1 MTNVNIYEGSLM
13 INVDLSHKVIF
24 LSNDFIQ
31 IQSYFVFQVLNK
43 TTVYQRLQD
52 IFSQYQDVKHAQ
64 DTATKE
70 LVGQVKT
77 LSLYIEI
84 CVCN

>member
-1 MTNVNIYEGSLM
+1 MIIPLTSDGVTRISL
-13 INVDLSHKVIF
+13 
-24 LSNDFIQ
+24 
-31 IQSYFVFQVLNK
+31 QVLNK

-70 LVGQVKT
+70 LVGQVNVADEHVKKNLVLFLT
-77 LSLYIEI
+77 VDCAHNLQF
-84 CVCN
+84 

>member
-1 MTNVNIYEGSLM
+1 MISLKWYEFTLIS
-13 INVDLSHKVIF
+13 I
-24 LSNDFIQ
+24 
-31 IQSYFVFQVLNK
+31 QVLNK

-70 LVGQVKT
+70 LVGQVNTKDDPMKRKRNF
-77 LSLYIEI
+77 SLILDCSYNIQF
-84 CVCN
+84 

>member
-1 MTNVNIYEGSLM
+1 M
-13 INVDLSHKVIF
+13 
-24 LSNDFIQ
+24 
-31 IQSYFVFQVLNK
+31 LNK

-70 LVGQVKT
+70 LVGQVNIKDKYMKKKNVI
-77 LSLYIEI
+77 LLDCFNNIQF
-84 CVCN
+84 

>member
-13 INVDLSHKVIF
+13 INVDLSHKVGCSFSNHSIQGFF
-24 LSNDFIQ
+24 L
-31 IQSYFVFQVLNK
+31 QVLNK

-52 IFSQYQDVKHAQ
+52 IFSQYQDARHAQ

-70 LVGQVKT
+70 LVGQVK
-77 LSLYIEI
+77 
-84 CVCN
+84 

>member
-1 MTNVNIYEGSLM
+1 
-13 INVDLSHKVIF
+13 
-24 LSNDFIQ
+24 
-31 IQSYFVFQVLNK
+31 VLNK

-70 LVGQVKT
+70 LVGQVNTEDDSVKRKRNF
-77 LSLYIEI
+77 SLILDCSYNIQF
-84 CVCN
+84 

>member
-1 MTNVNIYEGSLM
+1 
-13 INVDLSHKVIF
+13 
-24 LSNDFIQ
+24 
-31 IQSYFVFQVLNK
+31 VLNK

-70 LVGQVKT
+70 LVGQVNIKDKYMKKKNVI
-77 LSLYIEI
+77 LLDCFNNIQF
-84 CVCN
+84 